1 MCITSCAL
9 LFAGP
14 LGRPPL
20 PGFFFLR
27 PLRPGITRGA
37 FLDTTTNESM
47 DSCDM
52 LGAVKVQLLR
62 ESEHQHRG
70 MCSSKNIYIAG
81 APRQSGRAC
90 HFDVSP
96 SLSSCNDRPGGAPRL
111 TSTIPRPTLR
121 NVPVVLI
128 PCARCLYPS
137 FYSIININIRRGGS

>member
-14 LGRPPL
+14 LGRPPFL
-20 PGFFFLR
+20 FF
-27 PLRPGITRGA
+27 LRPGITRGA

-70 MCSSKNIYIAG
+70 MCSSKNVYIAG
-81 APRQSGRAC
+81 APRQTAGVPATSMFLRRFPALTT
-90 HFDVSP
+90 D
-96 SLSSCNDRPGGAPRL
+96 LGAPR
-111 TSTIPRPTLR
+111 
-121 NVPVVLI
+121 
-128 PCARCLYPS
+128 A
-137 FYSIININIRRGGS
+137 